1 MTLAS
6 KITVSRLLCAPIFAA
21 LAFFYGQGVQADM
34 PKEALRWLAVA
45 VFTLAAASDGI
56 DGYVAR
62 RFNQYSKLGAFI
74 DPIADK
80 TLLLTAI
87 ISLTIIPWGDDWSI
101 PLWFTLLMIIR
112 DIIIIVGICILHY
125 VNKHVPIKPHW
136 TGKVCTVT
144 QMTLLG
150 WVMLKFTPFSP
161 IYPTILATIF
171 TIWSGIEYFREGLRQ
186 IKKKPS
192 T

>member
-1 MTLAS
+1 M
-6 KITVSRLLCAPIFAA
+6 ITISRLLCAPAFAVIA
-21 LAFFYGQGVQADM
+21 VYYGQSLQAGTPDEM
-34 PKEALRWLAVA
+34 LRWIAVGI
-45 VFTLAAASDGI
+45 FTIAAASDGL
-56 DGYVAR
+56 DGYIAR
-62 RFNQYSKLGAFI
+62 KFDQSTKLGACM

-80 TLLLTAI
+80 TLLLTGI
-87 ISLTIIPWGDDWSI
+87 ITLTLIPWGDSWSI

-112 DIIIIVGICILHY
+112 DIIIIVGICILYY
-125 VNKHVPIKPHW
+125 VNKQVPIKPHW

-150 WVMLKFTPFSP
+150 WVMLKFIPLSP
-161 IYPTILATIF
+161 LYPTIIATIF

-186 IKKKPS
+186 IGQIRSKPS